1 MSIPSHSTNNV
12 KEMRATFQSYSSLP
26 NPDHSREATPKPPS
40 TPDPKQSKSAS
51 SAPPNHL
58 IYDSSDGINGV
69 QHPTSEY
76 LSLNLRG
83 PMFSC
88 FDISCA
94 SIFFTIFTSFRTPP
108 PLPVSRTQ
116 PTFIPVSLPTFF
128 SPFTALVWRPR
139 PEFESVQLPDAALP
153 TSSRS
158 RLCVLRFFFRCAS
171 WQPSFRLVHLIV
183 VSAVLGCLSLF
194 HPSKRLRS

>member
-1 MSIPSHSTNNV
+1 
-12 KEMRATFQSYSSLP
+12 MRATFQSYSSLP

-108 PLPVSRTQ
+108 P
-116 PTFIPVSLPTFF
+116 F
-128 SPFTALVWRPR
+128 SYL
-139 PEFESVQLPDAALP
+139 EHSQL
-153 TSSRS
+153 S
-158 RLCVLRFFFRCAS
+158 FRCLCP
-171 WQPSFRLVHLIV
+171 PSFRHLQRLFGGLGRSLNPFNCQTRPFQPARGRACV
-183 VSAVLGCLSLF
+183 FSAFFSAVLPGS
-194 HPSKRLRS
+194 HPFGWYILL